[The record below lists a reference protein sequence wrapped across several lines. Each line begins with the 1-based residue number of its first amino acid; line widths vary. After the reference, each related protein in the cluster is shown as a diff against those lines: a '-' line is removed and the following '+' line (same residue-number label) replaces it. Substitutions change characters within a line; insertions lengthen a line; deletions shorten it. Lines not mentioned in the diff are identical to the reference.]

1 MKTKELIRLLQEA
14 DPTGE
19 EEVCVNNED
28 ILDVGTEPA
37 YWDGTLQI
45 LERDEKLSPY
55 YNVVGAT
62 FKREGCKVSIFTHG
76 IRDAIHSHVSGQY
89 RKYGKLKD
97 IFPVKVIGG
106 GDFSK
111 TVQYYHDEAVKVMEI
126 VYKKKGE
133 KNDG

>member
-76 IRDAIHSHVSGQY
+76 IRSIGALDKGNHPRRPCPCPHGAAPPSHHD
-89 RKYGKLKD
+89 RRTAT
-97 IFPVKVIGG
+97 
-106 GDFSK
+106 
-111 TVQYYHDEAVKVMEI
+111 TVRCPR
-126 VYKKKGE
+126 
-133 KNDG
+133 